1 MITIERHSRR
11 LRLAFCKRFIELP
24 RPSNTLTAP
33 LSPTPISHPH
43 PPKVG
48 EIFITNARHFV
59 LGPKKISICPAA
71 SHTRTA
77 QRTHLVLHF
86 LGNGSHVSDILLK
99 PSRCT
104 SHTANTLGRLV
115 RIHWV
120 HSRNRVLARG
130 HKDYTRVRTMVRK
143 DPKVHSHRDRI
154 HNRTYCCFGQRLL
167 YRKTPSSYFFY
178 SKLT

>member
-1 MITIERHSRR
+1 M
-11 LRLAFCKRFIELP
+11 
-24 RPSNTLTAP
+24 
-33 LSPTPISHPH
+33 
-43 PPKVG
+43 
-48 EIFITNARHFV
+48 
-59 LGPKKISICPAA
+59 GPKKISICPAA

-167 YRKTPSSYFFY
+167 YRKTPSSYFFLFKTHLGFTD
-178 SKLT
+178 SETEKLKVLTWNLDSEFLFRDFQCCFGLTRELQIKIPTDRSLATYLLK